1 MSTLVVFLPDRPRLR
16 AGGRPAAPPPAESC
30 DWVHWPAEGLSPQV
44 GHGLPAALP
53 PADRIVAVL
62 PPAALGWHRLA
73 CPKAPPRQR
82 AAALAGVL
90 EEALL
95 DEVGQLH
102 FALPP
107 GLRGG
112 QTGWVAVAEKTG
124 LAEVLARFEAADRP
138 IHTLVPALAP
148 PDTPEG
154 PARLWIDAAAD
165 SASSPRLQASLADAE
180 GLRHWPLAGSGAR
193 ALLPAERSAL
203 RVQAS
208 PAAAAAAEAWLDQP
222 VQVLGRVEQAREALA
237 SPWNLRQFDLALRH
251 RGLARLREAGLRFL
265 REPLWRPLRWGLVA
279 LLLVQALG
287 LQLGAWQLQR
297 ALAADRAEM
306 TRLLRE
312 SFPQL
317 RVVLDAPRQ
326 MQTETAR
333 LRHAAGE
340 AGEADLETA
349 LAALASAWPEGLKAE
364 ALSYENRQLRIDATG
379 LRPPA
384 IELLRASLAPAGWQL
399 DGEAGRLALR
409 RAAALAPA
417 RLAEARP

>member
-16 AGGRPAAPPPAESC
+16 AGGQPAATAAAEGF
-30 DWVHWPAEGLSPQV
+30 DWVHWPAEGLSPHS
-44 GHGLPAALP
+44 GHGLPAGLP
-53 PADRIVAVL
+53 AAERIVGVL
-62 PPAALGWHRLA
+62 PPTAVGWHRLA

-90 EEALL
+90 EEAVLE
-95 DEVGQLH
+95 DAAQLH
-102 FALPP
+102 YALPP

-112 QTGWVAVAEKTG
+112 QTGWIAVTDKAG
-124 LAEVLARFEAADRP
+124 LAELLARFDAAGRP
-138 IHTLVPALAP
+138 IQTLVPALAP
-148 PDTPEG
+148 ADEPEA
-154 PARLWIDAAAD
+154 PTRLWIEAAAD
-165 SASSPRLQASLADAE
+165 RGTPPRLQASLADAE
-180 GLRHWPLAGSGAR
+180 GLRHWPLDGSGAR
-193 ALLPAERSAL
+193 ALLPAGPGRL
-203 RVQAS
+203 LVQAS
-208 PAAAAAAEAWLDQP
+208 PGAAAAAEAWLNQP
-222 VQVLGRVEQAREALA
+222 VQVHGRIEQAREALA
-237 SPWNLRQFDLALRH
+237 SPWNLRQFDLASRH
-251 RGLARLREAGLRFL
+251 RGWGRLREAGLRFL

-340 AGEADLETA
+340 VGEADLEAA
-349 LAALASAWPEGLKAE
+349 LAALASVWPEGVSADT
-364 ALSYENRQLRIDATG
+364 LSYENRQLRLEATG
-379 LRPPA
+379 LRSPA
-384 IELLRASLAPAGWQL
+384 TEALASGLAPAGWQV
-399 DGEAGRLALR
+399 DAQTGRLSLR
-409 RAAALAPA
+409 RTPPPGAP
-417 RLAEARP
+417 RAEDRP